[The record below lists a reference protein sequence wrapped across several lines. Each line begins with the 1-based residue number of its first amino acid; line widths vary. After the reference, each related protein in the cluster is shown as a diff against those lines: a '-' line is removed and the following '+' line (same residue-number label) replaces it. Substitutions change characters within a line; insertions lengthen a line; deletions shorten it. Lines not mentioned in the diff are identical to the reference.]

1 MDLKNYKYLATNA
14 DGKKV
19 RGTIE
24 ALNRNVVIKYLQLK
38 NYKIENITESNS
50 LLSKLDS
57 ITFGRLLKPKQLI
70 FFLKQLGSLLNAGIK
85 LITALELL
93 SL

>member
-24 ALNRNVVIKYLQLK
+24 ALNRNVVVKYLQTK
-38 NYKIENITESNS
+38 NYTIENIIESNS
-50 LLSKLDS
+50 LLSRLDS

-70 FFLKQLGSLLNAGIK
+70 FLFKAIRF
-85 LITALELL
+85 TT
-93 SL
+93 